1 MASKKHKK
9 LKHRMRNAATAPA
22 VPRARVVSPEAKPAS
37 VSESPGWQVAKIIGG
52 AVGTSLACALVA
64 RQDWIPPKALTGGVS
79 AVGAAL
85 MLGTHSPTV
94 RAFGAGAVASAGGQ
108 FTYLML
114 DDAAQIKHAAQ
125 QVADKTPPGKKP
137 SNAEGLPP
145 GALEAAYE
153 RARRRMALMHQ
164 PEAA

>member
-1 MASKKHKK
+1 MATKKHKK
-9 LKHRMRNAATAPA
+9 LKHRMRNAAPAPA
-22 VPRARVVSPEAKPAS
+22 VSRTRPVSIVKMAANNKD
-37 VSESPGWQVAKIIGG
+37 SPGWQVAKIIGG
-52 AVGTSLACALVA
+52 AVGTSLACAFVA

-94 RAFGAGAVASAGGQ
+94 RALGAGALASAGGQ

-125 QVADKTPPGKKP
+125 QIAGNTTTVKKP
-137 SNAEGLPP
+137 SNTETLPP

-164 PEAA
+164 PDAA

>member
-1 MASKKHKK
+1 MATKKHKK
-9 LKHRMRNAATAPA
+9 LKHRMRNAAPAPA
-22 VPRARVVSPEAKPAS
+22 VPRARVVSLAGKPANDHD
-37 VSESPGWQVAKIIGG
+37 SPSWQVAKIVGG
-52 AVGTSLACALVA
+52 AVGTSLACAFVA

-85 MLGTHSPTV
+85 MLGTHNPTW
-94 RAFGAGAVASAGGQ
+94 RALGAGALASAGGQ

-114 DDAAQIKHAAQ
+114 DDAAQIKRAAQ
-125 QVADKTPPGKKP
+125 QVASNTAPSKKP
-137 SNAEGLPP
+137 ANAEGLPP